1 MRTVNNQAVID
12 SGVPLDHPQSQ
23 SYVFIAKKL
32 NRKKQRVKSLL
43 ESWGAW
49 SRSEVSIK
57 SSAAHA
63 VDEVIATGHDHC
75 LLSDFDSLMIE
86 VDHAISSMNKDSRDL
101 LHRTYKHDV
110 DCPKTYWCMTYGKTP
125 RTYDRKH
132 SAALM
137 FISEKVERND

>member
-1 MRTVNNQAVID
+1 MHTVNNQAVID
-12 SGVPLDHPQSQ
+12 SGVPIDHPRSQ

-32 NRKKQRVKSLL
+32 KRKKDRVKSLL

-49 SRSEVSIK
+49 ARAEVSIK
-57 SSAAHA
+57 SSAAH
-63 VDEVIATGHDHC
+63 VGDEVIATGHDHC

-86 VDHAISSMNKDSRDL
+86 VDHAISSMNKDVRDL

-110 DCPKTYWCMTYGKTP
+110 DCPRTYWCMQYGKTP

-137 FISEKVERND
+137 FISGKVKRDD